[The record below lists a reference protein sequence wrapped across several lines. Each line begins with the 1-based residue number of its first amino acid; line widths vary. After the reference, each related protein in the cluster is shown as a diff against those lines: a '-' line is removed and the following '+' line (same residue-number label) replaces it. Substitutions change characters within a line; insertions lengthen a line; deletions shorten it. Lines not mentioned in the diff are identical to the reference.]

1 MLHTVFARP
10 WRARR
15 RAACAAL
22 GIAAPFVLSAQQAA
36 RDSVVRADTGRLEG
50 VLVRAI
56 RGGINAPIAERTL
69 DRAVISQRQF
79 GQEVPL
85 LLQGAVP
92 SVTAHT
98 ETGTAW
104 GYSYLRLRGM
114 DQTRINITLDG
125 VPLNDPE
132 DQVLYFANFADLMS
146 NVHSLQV

>member
-1 MLHTVFARP
+1 MFLSRHARP
-10 WRARR
+10 RRARR
-15 RAACAAL
+15 SIARTPRVPFITLALAL
-22 GIAAPFVLSAQQAA
+22 GLAAPRDTLSQATA
-36 RDSVVRADTGRLEG
+36 RDSIARADTGRLEG

-56 RGGINAPIAERTL
+56 RGGVLAPIAERTL
-69 DRAVISQRQF
+69 DRATIVARHL
-79 GQEVPL
+79 GQEAPL

-132 DQVLYFANFADLMS
+132 DQVLYFA
-146 NVHSLQV
+146 